1 MKIIISCLSLEDT
14 NEIPFYILSF
24 IFLYVF
30 FYNLLGKFNDK
41 NSFSELFSKISIFN
55 EINIEK
61 NGIDSLLI
69 IRENYFSLFLLKDEI
84 FSYILFTTYFST
96 ICWINLMIRIH
107 FQWFS
112 KISILNEIVSRKMNL
127 MKLDEYFGRD
137 LSFRIFLWRIRRNF
151 FLYSVSSVLHIDDS
165 RLRFPIVFQNID
177 TQSKLY

>member
-1 MKIIISCLSLEDT
+1 MDGIGRVFLIEIYHFSSCLLLIIRVEIIILCLSLEDT

-41 NSFSELFSKISIFN
+41 NSFSELFF
-55 EINIEK
+55 
-61 NGIDSLLI
+61 
-69 IRENYFSLFLLKDEI
+69 
-84 FSYILFTTYFST
+84 
-96 ICWINLMIRIH
+96 
-107 FQWFS
+107 

-127 MKLDEYFGRD
+127 MKLDEYFSRD